1 MGIVLGRQ
9 GPCAS
14 ILFALQPVCHIS
26 MGFCQCGGIIS
37 PKGKCVECGRSDAVV
52 QTEIAK
58 TESTFTREGPLV
70 VEKPANVVILE
81 GGRTKKHVQERAQ
94 SRKRLGAQAA
104 LRRHSEQILLRK
116 VWRDRVK

>member
-1 MGIVLGRQ
+1 
-9 GPCAS
+9 
-14 ILFALQPVCHIS
+14 

-81 GGRTKKHVQERAQ
+81 GGRTKNTYKNGPSRGSASGPKLHCGDIQ
-94 SRKRLGAQAA
+94 SGSFCAKCG
-104 LRRHSEQILLRK
+104 EI
-116 VWRDRVK
+116 V